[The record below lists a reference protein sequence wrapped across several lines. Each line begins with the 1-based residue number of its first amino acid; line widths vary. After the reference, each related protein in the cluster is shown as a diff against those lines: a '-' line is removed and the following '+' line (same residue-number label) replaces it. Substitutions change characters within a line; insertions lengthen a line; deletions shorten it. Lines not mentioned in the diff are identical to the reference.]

1 MRSLTASSA
10 PALFR
15 TTAKTPPTWPQ
26 WKVQLTRMAQET
38 HPLRVWRDGKISPLF
53 WESDPIAQNLDFIL
67 RCFPGHKCWAAGAR
81 AGCHTTRPSGRILP
95 DPADCSYCKKSATKL
110 LCKSLLESW
119 SMSSSAAPRNL
130 QIPRAKQAMPKCAQL
145 RLHEQ
150 ACTPTKYLG
159 ELRRIKMPGNCS

>member
-1 MRSLTASSA
+1 MAPMESSVD
-10 PALFR
+10 PNGPR
-15 TTAKTPPTWPQ
+15 
-26 WKVQLTRMAQET
+26 T

-130 QIPRAKQAMPKCAQL
+130 QIPRPKQAMPKCAQL

-159 ELRRIKMPGNCS
+159 EL